1 MRKRKLLFVFLLL
14 LSLGCIAVGEWGLNQ
29 GMPRLEYAAPYSIPQ
44 SCDTEGIL
52 PLLSTLDQLREELPE
67 AVVSAYTLQ
76 RGTQV
81 ETASGR
87 AASCAAYSI
96 AEGWF
101 DLYHRTLIS
110 GRLLGEGEIQSG
122 QRVAIVN
129 TSLAYALWGDTE
141 VVGSKLMLQQEEFE
155 VVGIVEHRQEPGQ
168 TEGRELYLPLSAA
181 IDMGLPGEIQ
191 VLVSNEVRPTVFGSI
206 ASRGL
211 PDGQLAQL
219 SKERMRA
226 GLPLRY
232 LCVLLLVMFLQW
244 LLKNINR
251 LTRQSVAAWRAR
263 QMQVYGVEMI
273 VPTLLLVMQ
282 WLVCYGV
289 WLVMVYFM
297 LQCAVAPAYVF
308 PEWIPEDPSRLSSY
322 GKAIRNAL
330 AQGASLQTT
339 VTESVLAVRYY
350 GGWVK
355 AGTLLGMLA
364 LGVNIVDNDFSR
376 KEFLRI

>member
-1 MRKRKLLFVFLLL
+1 MRKKKLLFVFLLL
-14 LSLGCIAVGEWGLNQ
+14 LSLGCIAVGEWGLGQ
-29 GMPRLEYAAPYSIPQ
+29 GKPRLEYAAPYSVSQ
-44 SCDTEGIL
+44 SCDTESTL
-52 PLLSTLDQLREELPE
+52 PLLSTLAQLREELPE
-67 AVVSAYTLQ
+67 TVVSAYTLQ

-87 AASCAAYSI
+87 AASCAVYSI

-101 DLYHRTLIS
+101 DLYHRTLVS
-110 GRLLGEGEIQSG
+110 GRMFGEGEIQGG
-122 QRVAIVN
+122 QHVAIVN

-141 VVGSKLMLQQEEFE
+141 VVGGRLLLQQEEFE
-155 VVGIVEHRQEPGQ
+155 VVGVVEHRQEPGQ
-168 TEGRELYLPLSAA
+168 TESGELYLPLSVA
-181 IDMGLPGEIQ
+181 IEMGLPGEIQ
-191 VLVSNEVRPTVFGSI
+191 VLVGNEVRPTVFASI

-211 PDGQLAQL
+211 PGGQLAQL

-232 LCVLLLVMFLQW
+232 LCVLLLLMFLQW
-244 LLKNINR
+244 LLKHINR
-251 LTRQSVAAWRAR
+251 LTRRSIAAWRVR
-263 QMQVYGVEMI
+263 QTQVYAVQMI
-273 VPTLLLVMQ
+273 LPTLLLVMQ
-282 WLVCYGV
+282 WLACYGV
-289 WLVMVYFM
+289 WLVMVYFT

-330 AQGASLQTT
+330 VQKASLQTT

-350 GGWVK
+350 GVWLK

-364 LGVNIVDNDFSR
+364 LGVNRANCHCGREDRS
-376 KEFLRI
+376 

>member
-1 MRKRKLLFVFLLL
+1 MRKKKLLFVFLLL
-14 LSLGCIAVGEWGLNQ
+14 FSLGCIAVGEWGLGQ
-29 GMPRLEYAAPYSIPQ
+29 EKPRLEYAAPYSVSQ
-44 SCDTEGIL
+44 SCGIEGTL
-52 PLLSTLDQLREELPE
+52 SLVSTLAQLRAELPE

-87 AASCAAYSI
+87 AASCAVYSI

-101 DLYHRTLIS
+101 DLYHRTLVS
-110 GRLLGEGEIQSG
+110 GRLLGEGEIQG
-122 QRVAIVN
+122 GRRVAIVN

-141 VVGSKLMLQQEEFE
+141 VIGSKLLVQREEFE
-155 VVGIVEHRQEPGQ
+155 VVGVVEHRQEPGQ
-168 TEGRELYLPLSAA
+168 TESGALYLPLSAA
-181 IDMGLPGEIQ
+181 MEMGLSGEIQ
-191 VLVSNEVRPTVFGSI
+191 VLVGNEVRPTVFASI

-211 PDGQLAQL
+211 PGGQLAQL

-232 LCVLLLVMFLQW
+232 LCVLLLLMFLQW
-244 LLKNINR
+244 MLKNINR
-251 LTRQSVAAWRAR
+251 LTRQSVTAWRER
-263 QMQVYGVEMI
+263 QTQVYGVQML

-289 WLVMVYFM
+289 WLVMVYFT
-297 LQCAVAPAYVF
+297 LQCAVGPAYVF

-330 AQGASLQTT
+330 AQQASLQTT
-339 VTESVLAVRYY
+339 ITESVLAVRYY

-364 LGVNIVDNDFSR
+364 LGINMVDNDCSR
-376 KEFLRI
+376 KKCLQI